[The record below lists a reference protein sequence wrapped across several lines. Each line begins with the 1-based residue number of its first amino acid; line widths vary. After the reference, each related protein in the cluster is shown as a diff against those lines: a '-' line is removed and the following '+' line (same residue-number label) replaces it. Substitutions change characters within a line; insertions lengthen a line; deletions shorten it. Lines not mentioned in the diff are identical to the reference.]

1 MVLLHLKEQ
10 SSILANKRNFYF
22 KSRNHSN
29 ESIEVYVGQSSGKQL
44 NNDILNSKSEVLI
57 ISPYIDESKLDD
69 LIGLKDRGV
78 NVRLAFSDLRDNQKS
93 NILRKLI
100 HQQKYTD
107 DKLKKSII
115 RKKHTFSVL
124 SIASLVIGIILLIF
138 SALNFQK
145 LDFKTFISAI
155 IGLICI
161 YVFYRINK
169 KKKEV
174 EKTSVYRYEYFR
186 KINFKYL
193 RNNFRSHNNMFI
205 HSKIYVID
213 REIAYIGSMN
223 FTNNGFT
230 SNFETRVRIT
240 QSEKIKELVAFIHTI
255 FDDENNFKSHE
266 LWFLGKQVYSEEKY

>member
-1 MVLLHLKEQ
+1 M
-10 SSILANKRNFYF
+10 
-22 KSRNHSN
+22 
-29 ESIEVYVGQSSGKQL
+29 GQSSGKQL

-107 DKLKKSII
+107 DKLKKSIM

-230 SNFETRVRIT
+230 SNFETRVKIT

-255 FDDENNFKSHE
+255 LMTRTILNLTNYGF
-266 LWFLGKQVYSEEKY
+266 